1 MRGRRPKK
9 DKSSSLPS
17 AGLYADQKEFYRQA
31 YETSPSAPWDNAFD
45 QDWLKLTLQK
55 LAPGKGKRALD
66 IGAGRGGG
74 SAILSANSYKTV
86 GMDYLFT
93 PLTDAG
99 NLCRNKRNRPS
110 FVNADLFANPFRSHS
125 FDLALDW
132 GVFHHIRRKE
142 TGDYLRALKR
152 VLKPGGVFLLGCF
165 STSFRHKGEGDRKR
179 NWLIHKGHY
188 DRFSTRKELI
198 RIFSHSFSILSLAET
213 QPGFYQVSMKLR
225 G

>member
-1 MRGRRPKK
+1 MRGRRFNK
-9 DKSSSLPS
+9 DQTNSLSS
-17 AGLYADQKEFYRQA
+17 AGLYAGQKEFYRQT

-45 QDWLKLTLQK
+45 QDWLKETLRK
-55 LAPGKGKRALD
+55 LGTGKGKRALD
-66 IGAGRGGG
+66 IGAGRGRG
-74 SAILSANSYKTV
+74 SLILSANGYKTV

-93 PLTDAG
+93 PLASANDFSI
-99 NLCRNKRNRPS
+99 NRRNRPS
-110 FVNADLFANPFRSHS
+110 FVNADLFADPFRARA

-152 VLKPGGVFLLGCF
+152 TLKPGGVFLLGCF
-165 STSFRHKGEGDRKR
+165 SVNFRHKGEGDRKR

-188 DRFSTRKELI
+188 DRFSTKKELT
-198 RIFSHSFSILSLAET
+198 RIFSPSFSILSLAET
-213 QPGFYQVSMKLR
+213 QTGFFHISMRLR